1 MKQVEITF
9 INRNQM
15 FNKSDLPI
23 IKLYNEYFGSGMSSI
38 VFQDLREAKALAY
51 SVYSSYNT
59 PDNFSKHHYVVSYIG
74 TQSDKLGEALDG
86 FNNLINNIP
95 LSDISFNSA
104 KDGVLKSIQT
114 ERILRGDILKT
125 FMANKKLGIDTDY
138 RKDIYDNVMKYNL
151 EDVKKFNE
159 KFVKDSKYSYLVIG
173 DKSKLDFKI
182 LEKYGKVEEL
192 TLEQI
197 FGY

>member
-1 MKQVEITF
+1 
-9 INRNQM
+9 
-15 FNKSDLPI
+15 
-23 IKLYNEYFGSGMSSI
+23 
-38 VFQDLREAKALAY
+38 
-51 SVYSSYNT
+51 
-59 PDNFSKHHYVVSYIG
+59 
-74 TQSDKLGEALDG
+74 
-86 FNNLINNIP
+86 
-95 LSDISFNSA
+95 
-104 KDGVLKSIQT
+104 
-114 ERILRGDILKT
+114 
-125 FMANKKLGIDTDY
+125 MANKKLGIDTDY